1 MHHLSQYVLQGR
13 RKVFCIGGAKKL
25 QTLGELCMRSH
36 ASRPRGYMYVCTCIL
51 RIKRSLVARQRSP
64 SGMDDKVVT
73 NEQQKRG
80 ALAPVAP
87 PCSYAPVLL
96 AKTIAISI
104 E

>member
-13 RKVFCIGGAKKL
+13 RKVFCIGGATKFLYKV
-25 QTLGELCMRSH
+25 QTLGELRMRSH

-73 NEQQKRG
+73 NEQQKRA

-87 PCSYAPVLL
+87 PVLTPL
-96 AKTIAISI
+96 NC
-104 E
+104 

>member
-1 MHHLSQYVLQGR
+1 MYCRGVGKCFALGGQKIFVMLY
-13 RKVFCIGGAKKL
+13 KV

-36 ASRPRGYMYVCTCIL
+36 ASHPRGYMYVCTCIL

-87 PCSYAPVLL
+87 PPPVLMPL
-96 AKTIAISI
+96 YC
-104 E
+104 